1 MTLFSEL
8 GHSLLWMALLS
19 WAGSR
24 GGASARGGWVGAL
37 LAAGLSLLPGEW
49 SPGFYTR
56 ALLGD
61 LSALSWAYLLH
72 LLLFSLRGRRLISRR
87 EGRAMAWPAL
97 LGAILIYPSSLG
109 APGIPDLYSNDGG
122 SYVLPSVALALAL
135 LYLWRGFLVA
145 SLTIVWALL
154 LYGFRLHESANLW
167 DCLFDFLA
175 VVVSVAILL
184 RWRRGAHPGLQSEAE
199 QVSLDPS

>member
-1 MTLFSEL
+1 MGAGDSTCFTPGIVAKSAIGASRRIGFPPEFGKEERMTLFSEL

-24 GGASARGGWVGAL
+24 GGGSARGGWVGAL

-87 EGRAMAWPAL
+87 EGRALAWPAL

-122 SYVLPSVALALAL
+122 SYVLP
-135 LYLWRGFLVA
+135 
-145 SLTIVWALL
+145 
-154 LYGFRLHESANLW
+154 
-167 DCLFDFLA
+167 
-175 VVVSVAILL
+175 
-184 RWRRGAHPGLQSEAE
+184 
-199 QVSLDPS
+199 